1 MDNKQLLDEVLVMTG
16 IIKFKLSVI
25 SRAEGVSTILRGI
38 RKMLLTDL

>member
-25 SRAEGVSTILRGI
+25 SRDEDVSTILRGI
-38 RKMLLTDL
+38 RKTLLTDL